1 MSNFSLSERA
11 CRLTTDEETKTED
24 ESKADGKN
32 RRLMRKK
39 QKRQEKSDG
48 KSPTQ

>member
-24 ESKADGKN
+24 ESKADGKKQKTN
-32 RRLMRKK
+32 EKETKKTRKK
-39 QKRQEKSDG
+39 
-48 KSPTQ
+48 